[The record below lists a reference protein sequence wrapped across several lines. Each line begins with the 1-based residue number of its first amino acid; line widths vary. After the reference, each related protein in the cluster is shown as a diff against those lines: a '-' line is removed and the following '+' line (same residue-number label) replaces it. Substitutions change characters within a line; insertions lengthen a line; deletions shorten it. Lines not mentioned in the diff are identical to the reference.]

1 MRKYALVIL
10 DNKDQI
16 LKEDGRFN
24 LDIVTNPKGNG
35 FELDMSVISS
45 DLEDIITKV
54 VQKKNKIT
62 FVVQQIFDSYTKA
75 NALANWI
82 QKYSKTEYQMCLE
95 YNDGEVIRYCEGKVT
110 KLEKNEKTYPNVLQQ
125 TLEFTQTTPYFIK
138 QENTITIQKT
148 SIGKSYPFRY
158 PYSYGASAVMNNDIN
173 NPYILDVPL
182 IIIIDGIMSG
192 VRVDLLDSNG
202 NQYNTV
208 QLIDE
213 NGNPLILERGE
224 KLIINSAQR
233 KIIKVNI
240 SGTEEDYS
248 HRVSPSYDSFLR
260 ATAGKSKINVNLD
273 SMGEGFKLT
282 GSWRQYSL

>member
-10 DNKDQI
+10 DNKDQPI
-16 LKEDGRFN
+16 DRFN

-95 YNDGEVIRYCEGKVT
+95 YNDGDIVRYCEGKVT
-110 KLEKNEKTYPNVLQQ
+110 RLEKNEKTYPNVLQQ

-138 QENTITIQKT
+138 QENTITIQKS
-148 SIGKSYPFRY
+148 SIGKSYPFKY
-158 PYSYGASAVMNNDIN
+158 PYSYGSSAVINNDIN

-192 VRVDLLDSNG
+192 VRVDLLGEDG
-202 NQYNTV
+202 EQYNTV
-208 QLIDE
+208 EMIDE
-213 NGNPLILERGE
+213 NGIPLILEKGE
-224 KLIINSAQR
+224 QLIINSAQR
-233 KIIKVNI
+233 KIIKVNA

-248 HRVSPSYDSFLR
+248 HRISPRYDSFLR
-260 ATAGKSKINVNLD
+260 ATAGRSKINVNLD